1 MLLNKDFFNTIE
13 NTREERTLAVIFLN
27 KVGIE
32 DPYDHLDYLPH
43 EVVNKKVKEDIR
55 QEKFDLE
62 SVEERINVVFN
73 HTFIEFTHSAYYD
86 IISDPKRVTL
96 KTVLSNIKKGLVELY
111 QSEYDKETKRK
122 EAKEQEMLEKA
133 TFEALIEELKK

>member
-1 MLLNKDFFNTIE
+1 MLLNKNFFDYS
-13 NTREERTLAVIFLN
+13 RGEERTLTVTFLN

-43 EVVNKKVKEDIR
+43 EVVNKKVEKDVR
-55 QEKFDLE
+55 QENFDLE
-62 SVEERINVVFN
+62 GVEEKINVVFN
-73 HTFIEFTHSAYYD
+73 HMFIQFTHSAYYD
-86 IISDPKRVTL
+86 VISDPKRVTL
-96 KTVLSNIKKGLVELY
+96 KTVLSNLKKGLVELY